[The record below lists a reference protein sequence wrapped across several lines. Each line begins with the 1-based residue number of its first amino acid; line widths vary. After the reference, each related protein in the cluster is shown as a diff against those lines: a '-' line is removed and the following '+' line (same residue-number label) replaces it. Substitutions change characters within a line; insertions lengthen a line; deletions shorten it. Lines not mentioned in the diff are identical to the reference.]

1 MLLLSPTKLFY
12 QRLDWVLKIQADGDR
27 TMASKQSTDQVLW
40 MADCYSLAK
49 RFPNPHTWLALL
61 EPTESVDAA
70 NINPFH
76 YWLWMEIW
84 KAAQL
89 SDSVE
94 MLPGERERPRAAPMG
109 AK

>member
-1 MLLLSPTKLFY
+1 MVTK
-12 QRLDWVLKIQADGDR
+12 D
-27 TMASKQSTDQVLW
+27 TTEQVLW

-61 EPTESVDAA
+61 EPVETVNYS
-70 NINPFH
+70 PFH

-89 SDSVE
+89 NDKSDLATEAKAVPKPK
-94 MLPGERERPRAAPMG
+94 LAARQA
-109 AK
+109 AKCRT

>member
-1 MLLLSPTKLFY
+1 MGIKVMVTKE
-12 QRLDWVLKIQADGDR
+12 
-27 TMASKQSTDQVLW
+27 TNEQVLW

-61 EPTESVDAA
+61 EPVETVDVEKL
-70 NINPFH
+70 NPFH

-89 SDSVE
+89 TE
-94 MLPGERERPRAAPMG
+94 PNEIQEKPK
-109 AK
+109 AKVTATATKCRS

>member
-1 MLLLSPTKLFY
+1 MVTKE
-12 QRLDWVLKIQADGDR
+12 
-27 TMASKQSTDQVLW
+27 TTDQVLW

-61 EPTESVDAA
+61 EPVETLDIEKL
-70 NINPFH
+70 NPFH

-89 SDSVE
+89 AEKDSAIEEPVI
-94 MLPGERERPRAAPMG
+94 AS
-109 AK
+109 AKKAVAGPSTAKCPS